1 MNFDLKARKDRSV
14 NHKDSVATVARD
26 PRHVALI
33 IIVAARYV
41 LIVSSEQQHT
51 TIAELIYYGQFVE
64 VSVLSH
70 GERRLEVQFATSFL
84 TWSRRSR
91 WPCRCSRCAS
101 SRLIDVHRVG
111 VQNRVIVQRYNLTV
125 LLDDG
130 DSSDG
135 QTLTLED
142 VNEQM
147 ALLRCPVFQQ
157 DQDYQA
163 VAHSL
168 IETVEGPVYDFNAI
182 AKADPASGHV
192 AGEDGAA

>member
-1 MNFDLKARKDRSV
+1 MRAR
-14 NHKDSVATVARD
+14 DSVVTVARD
-26 PRHVALI
+26 PRHVASI

-51 TIAELIYYGQFVE
+51 AIAEQIYYGQFVE

-70 GERRLEVQFATSFL
+70 GERRLEVQFAASFSAG
-84 TWSRRSR
+84 SRRSQ
-91 WPCRCSRCAS
+91 WSCRCSRCTL
-101 SRLIDVHRVG
+101 SRRIDVHRVG
-111 VQNRVIVQRYNLTV
+111 VQNRVIVQRYNLPV
-125 LLDDG
+125 LLDDR

-142 VNEQM
+142 VNVQM

-157 DQDYQA
+157 DQDYQV

-168 IETVEGPVYDFNAI
+168 IETVEGPVDDFNAI